1 MYVAYNNSKK
11 NENNK
16 KNRERCD
23 REGSRAQKTKD
34 LEWKRDRKKQQ
45 KKRKSTKKRL
55 NEITH
60 SAAVKLA
67 QFSTKFTLNQTKGK
81 NEEEIKSTIRMCVRS
96 SNQLLFETN
105 SKKQKGN

>member
-45 KKRKSTKKRL
+45 KKAEINQKTSQWNYTFSRRKVSP
-55 NEITH
+55 I
-60 SAAVKLA
+60 
-67 QFSTKFTLNQTKGK
+67 
-81 NEEEIKSTIRMCVRS
+81 
-96 SNQLLFETN
+96 
-105 SKKQKGN
+105 